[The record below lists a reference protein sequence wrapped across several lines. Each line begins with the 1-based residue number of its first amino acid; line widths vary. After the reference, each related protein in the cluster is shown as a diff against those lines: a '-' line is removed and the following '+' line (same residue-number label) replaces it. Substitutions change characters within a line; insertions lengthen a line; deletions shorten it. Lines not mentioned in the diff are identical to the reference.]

1 MSSEPTIAPAPIAA
15 LAASVLDADALAR
28 LGELDPGGKAGLL
41 ARVLNTYRQSL
52 ERFLGQ
58 LQSARSLGDL
68 QGQRHVAHT
77 LKSSSASVGALALAA
92 LCAELERRLRDGPTE
107 GLDVQLDALI
117 AEGQRVL
124 AGLNL
129 PAA

>member
-1 MSSEPTIAPAPIAA
+1 MSSEPTIAPASIAA
-15 LAASVLDADALAR
+15 LATNVLDADALAR
-28 LGELDPGGKAGLL
+28 LRELDPGGKAGLV

-92 LCAELERRLRDGPTE
+92 LCAELERRLRDSPGE
-107 GLDVQLDALI
+107 GVDTQLDALI
-117 AEGQRVL
+117 EEGRRVL
-124 AGLNL
+124 DGLN
-129 PAA
+129 PPGA